1 MKGQREIEEGVE
13 KMQETTENNEL
24 DGMPL
29 KLVPEQT
36 YQMGTDSDAGMTD
49 DNEGPTIE
57 VELPAFYISETTVT
71 NAAFHRF
78 VLDTGY
84 ITEAERLG
92 TSFVFYGLIEEENKE
107 KLAINHTDM
116 SWWVDVADANWRKPE
131 GPGSSIK
138 NRMDHPVVHV
148 TWNDA
153 KAYAAWAD
161 GRLPTEA
168 EWEAAARGGH
178 SGRKYPWGD
187 DFRPGAQY
195 LANIW
200 QGSFPTENTTE
211 DGYKGTAPAAAFYE
225 NDFGIKQMI
234 GNVWE
239 WCLNPTRIDLSEFQS
254 KSSETFVEE
263 NQGYQVKDHA
273 TRGGS
278 FLCHD
283 SYCNRYRV
291 AARNGNS
298 GNSSSSN
305 MSFRY
310 VVDID

>member
-1 MKGQREIEEGVE
+1 
-13 KMQETTENNEL
+13 MQETTVENER
-24 DGMPL
+24 DAMQL

-36 YQMGTDSDAGMTD
+36 HQIGTDSDAGMPA
-49 DNEGPTIE
+49 DNEGPAVE
-57 VELPAFYISETTVT
+57 VDLPAFYMSKTTVT
-71 NAAFHRF
+71 NNEFHRF

-92 TSFVFYGLIEEENKE
+92 TSFVFQGLIEEENQE
-107 KLAINHTDM
+107 HISCGHTGM
-116 SWWVDVADANWRKPE
+116 TWWADVADANWRKPE
-131 GPGSSIK
+131 GPGSSIE

-148 TWNDA
+148 TWHDA
-153 KAYAAWAD
+153 KAYSAWAG

-178 SGRKYPWGD
+178 KGRKYPWGEELTPNNE
-187 DFRPGAQY
+187 FY
-195 LANIW
+195 ANTW
-200 QGSFPTENTTE
+200 QGTFPTENTAE
-211 DGYKGTAPAAAFYE
+211 DGYQGTAPAKAFYE

-239 WCLNPTRIDLSEFQS
+239 WCLNPARIDLSEFQT
-254 KSSETFVEE
+254 KSSDVFEEE
-263 NQGYQVKDHA
+263 NQGYKVDDQA

-278 FLCHD
+278 FLCHN

-298 GNSSSSN
+298 GNSAASN
-305 MSFRY
+305 IGFRY